1 MIRTAL
7 GAPFL
12 SKFAI
17 FDFLFQNLILDPLI
31 FVKDFYLIK
40 LKNLTPMGVKI
51 ASLSNKL
58 LEFSD
63 QIFLIIEKKSLWF
76 SGRAESFGWQIVKG
90 GEKGGRCPGN
100 GESGRGGAHS
110 ASLPS
115 QAVGDEW

>member
-17 FDFLFQNLILDPLI
+17 LDFLFQNLILDPLI
-31 FVKDFYLIK
+31 FVKHFYLIK

-76 SGRAESFGWQIVKG
+76 FPDEPNLL
-90 GEKGGRCPGN
+90 GGR
-100 GESGRGGAHS
+100 
-110 ASLPS
+110 
-115 QAVGDEW
+115 